1 MFLDLA
7 PAVRRARRGSGRLT
21 AQPPA
26 GLEAGPPGPAA
37 TPRPGRGRLILFN
50 LALLASSLV
59 LGLGAAEVAVRIAAP
74 QQLIEFR
81 PDIWR
86 PADTVG
92 YLRNGNVR
100 ARINTGERTVSVFT
114 DAEGFRVGTAGR
126 REAPLT
132 VLLLGDSFMEALQV
146 DYEQSL
152 AGLLEA
158 QLPAHVGTDVV
169 VRQAGIAGWDPNH
182 YLLRARQLLPR
193 EPFALVV
200 VALYV
205 GNDLIRER
213 VERFPARE
221 AAERHTFGLPSS
233 LRWSAVVESV
243 LYPLNNALETRS
255 HLFVLLKKRLRAVRM
270 RMGLSP
276 AYVPPG
282 VRRADASGPL
292 WDVTADACRDLAA
305 LAASRGVPAAF
316 VLIPAPQLVDA
327 AVLGEYVR
335 AFRLDSLDL
344 DFEQPHRLL
353 PAALR
358 ARGLTVVDAL
368 PALRRA
374 AAAGTRL
381 YGSVDDH
388 LTPEGH
394 AALAAAAL
402 DTLVAA
408 VAATARR
415 ATGRPR

>member
-1 MFLDLA
+1 MTGA
-7 PAVRRARRGSGRLT
+7 
-21 AQPPA
+21 
-26 GLEAGPPGPAA
+26 PGPAA
-37 TPRPGRGRLILFN
+37 AEPAAAPRPRRGRVILFN
-50 LALLASSLV
+50 LVLLSFSLL

-100 ARINTGERTVSVFT
+100 TRINTGERTVSVFT
-114 DAEGFRVGTAGR
+114 DAEGFRVGAAGR
-126 REAPLT
+126 RDAPLT

-146 DYEQSL
+146 EYEQSL
-152 AGLLEA
+152 AGRIEERLA
-158 QLPAHVGTDVV
+158 ARVGGAVA
-169 VRQAGIAGWDPNH
+169 VRQAGVAGWDPNH

-193 EPFALVV
+193 EPYGLLV
-200 VALYV
+200 VALYA
-205 GNDLIRER
+205 GNDLIRQR
-213 VERFPARE
+213 IERFPPRE
-221 AAERHTFGLPSS
+221 AAERHVFGIPSA

-243 LYPLNNALETRS
+243 LYPLNDALETRS

-282 VRRADASGPL
+282 VRRAEAAEPL
-292 WDVTADACRDLAA
+292 WDITAEACRDLAA
-305 LAASRGVPAAF
+305 LAATRGVPAVFA
-316 VLIPAPQLVDA
+316 LIPAPQLVDSG
-327 AVLGEYVR
+327 VLGEYVR
-335 AFRLDSLDL
+335 AFRLDTLDV

-358 ARGLTVVDAL
+358 SRGLTVVDAL

-374 AAAGTRL
+374 AAAGTPL
-381 YGSVDDH
+381 YGRVDDH

-394 AALAAAAL
+394 AVLEAAIE

-408 VAATARR
+408 LRRRPARSATAAYRR
-415 ATGRPR
+415 FPTR